1 MALTAAK
8 QHPIPKQESKGH
20 PQIDFLV
27 VVMASSSQD
36 NNGDGDGVVQ
46 DDGHA
51 PANRLTETYS
61 LGL

>member
-27 VVMASSSQD
+27 VVMASSIACGCILKTTMAMVMELCKMTAMLQLI
-36 NNGDGDGVVQ
+36 G
-46 DDGHA
+46 
-51 PANRLTETYS
+51 
-61 LGL
+61 